1 MSDFESTAENGGT
14 KLASRLPEGIR
25 LEELQPALR
34 VAMEAL
40 ADGRD
45 AVVVL
50 SLGASR
56 DMFFQFGAWVS
67 QACTLVVSPDSVTLD
82 GLDTHAFVPW
92 SYGKSE
98 ADFDEFADADDE
110 LGPLRWLGARPM
122 PEPEGEIIF
131 TAPEEIGDS
140 DFREAVSELPIGYG
154 VVDHA
159 ERVSPLSHDKL
170 TVYNSIPGLMEHV
183 GRPPML
189 AISFDPRREVI
200 DDMIGRLQMKDPVIT
215 FADIFRPNIQY
226 DVVRT
231 VSEAERR
238 QAFERCLRGVAG
250 PGVIHTGTVSEA
262 RDLVEQLNDSGIK
275 AILWQNKMKKAE
287 RQEVE
292 EAFRDGTAR
301 ILVSAAGSHTPTDRF
316 DVRFVLHA
324 SLPGAID
331 TYAMEAGRLSRDGRP
346 GLAVLLYDA
355 EDQKSQRLAAASH
368 FPTQDEFERVYDAM
382 EELSLE
388 EREIPVKDINALSGV
403 SYARAKTIVAVLKKA
418 GYVRQAKSSA
428 SKFTLLMTKK
438 THEQLM
444 EDLAPYKESEEHDR
458 ELRQTI
464 IRYTR
469 STRCRAAYLREHFG
483 EKGVGDCGI
492 CDVCV
497 AQGLRGSAAQAG
509 GLSAAAMSDSGAD
522 VAQPSRGADAPAVVL
537 VEEAPADLARVRSPE
552 DELPP
557 EGERINMLYKA
568 GDVVYHPLFGD
579 GEVIEVRDEKVTVDF
594 PGTGEKKLNQKHL
607 SVGDRSRLPKK
618 AAKAKSTRAKKKV
631 AEVVAEAPAEDEAAV
646 AVATED
652 GPEPDT
658 DVERAEVGFES
669 GDDTPV
675 RDDGDGNL
683 DPETDES

>member
-1 MSDFESTAENGGT
+1 MSDFENAPSHGAT
-14 KLASRLPEGIR
+14 KIASRLPEGIR
-25 LEELQPALR
+25 YEELQPALR

-45 AVVVL
+45 AVIVL

-56 DMFFQFGAWVS
+56 DMFFQLGTWVS
-67 QACTLVVSPDSVTLD
+67 QACTLVVSPDSVMLD
-82 GLDTHAFVPW
+82 GIDAHAFVPW
-92 SYGKSE
+92 SFGKSDAE
-98 ADFDEFADADDE
+98 FDEFAEADDE
-110 LGPLRWLGARPM
+110 LGSLRWLGARPM
-122 PEPEGEIIF
+122 PEAEGEVIF
-131 TAPEEIGDS
+131 AAPEEIGDS
-140 DFREAVSELPIGYG
+140 DFREALSELPIGYG

-170 TVYNSIPGLMEHV
+170 TVYNGIPGLMEHV

-189 AISFDPRREVI
+189 AISFDPRGEVLSDLI
-200 DDMIGRLQMKDPVIT
+200 TRLQMKDPVISY
-215 FADIFRPNIQY
+215 ADIFRPNIQY
-226 DVVRT
+226 EVVRT

-292 EAFRDGTAR
+292 EAFRSGEVR
-301 ILVSAAGSHTPTDRF
+301 VLVSAAGSHTPTDRF

-483 EKGVGDCGI
+483 EKGVGDCGR
-492 CDVCV
+492 CDVCISQGNV
-497 AQGLRGSAAQAG
+497 ANAVAAGA
-509 GLSAAAMSDSGAD
+509 LSVAPAVAD
-522 VAQPSRGADAPAVVL
+522 DEPVAQPSQVSDAPPVVL
-537 VEEAPADLARVRSPE
+537 VEEAPADLARVRAPE

-557 EGERINMLYKA
+557 EGERIHMLYKA

-579 GEVIEVRDEKVTVDF
+579 GEVLEVRDEKVTVDF

-607 SVGDRSRLPKK
+607 TVGDRSRLPKK
-618 AAKAKSTRAKKKV
+618 AAKAKSTRGKKK
-631 AEVVAEAPAEDEAAV
+631 AAAEAPAEAAPVAEETAV
-646 AVATED
+646 AVEDAPAPEAAAEIPAED
-652 GPEPDT
+652 G
-658 DVERAEVGFES
+658 AES
-669 GDDTPV
+669 
-675 RDDGDGNL
+675 
-683 DPETDES
+683 